1 MYVCVCVC
9 AVALDVIGVHRRHTV
24 GLNVCVCVYTVR
36 ALQHDLAS
44 IHLHIPP
51 PPPQTQF
58 LYGPTVSRDAFNLT
72 PPSYLAHILA

>member
-51 PPPQTQF
+51 PPP
-58 LYGPTVSRDAFNLT
+58 VSIW
-72 PPSYLAHILA
+72 AHSQQGCL

>member
-44 IHLHIPP
+44 IHLQ
-51 PPPQTQF
+51 PPQPSF
-58 LYGPTVSRDAFNLT
+58 YMGPQSAEMPL
-72 PPSYLAHILA
+72 I